1 MCGIAG
7 VYSTQYTNPEKDLFQ
22 RLLLLNA
29 FRGMDSTGVVK
40 IRNKP
45 RLSCARIRAVLPSPE
60 FIFTKKGSEFISEID
75 KVIGM
80 IGHTRAATKG
90 SVTAQNAHPFEFD
103 NVIGVHNGTIKYS
116 FEGSEKYDTDSEAL
130 YKLINDYGIEEA
142 LNKVAH
148 ADPAYALVFIDKRQ
162 GTLNFIKNS
171 KRPLCFTFMYGRTT
185 LAWSS
190 TRDALEFGIKSGSTA
205 ANLSG
210 WEPSDKADPFF
221 TLKNHQLM
229 SIKLGQPATTAT
241 LKTLDVKEAVTSY
254 GYSGNY
260 SGSSMAWIKGSDG
273 QYRSKEAE
281 AERLANLAKNST
293 FDTSGTVDDELD
305 TVFGP
310 RGDLNEDRRSGGSGD
325 YAGFR
330 ENSPGD
336 LSLLPW
342 LPQPQQPESKAGS
355 ETPKSASKAANQ
367 KPEVKPPLN
376 THGTVPL
383 STAERDFK
391 LSCGCFACGQV
402 IRPDDAAEVARVKW
416 WSRDFYAC
424 GDCYEGSDGDWVR
437 MTVDDTWPDAI
448 KTVN

>member
-7 VYSTQYTNPEKDLFQ
+7 VYSTQYSNPERDLFQ

-29 FRGMDSTGVVK
+29 FRGMDSTGVIK

-45 RLSCARIRAVLPSPE
+45 RLSCSRIRAVIPSPE
-60 FIFTKKGSEFISEID
+60 FIFTKKGGDFISETD
-75 KVIGM
+75 RVIGM

-90 SVTAQNAHPFEFD
+90 SVTATNAHPFEFD
-103 NVIGVHNGTIKYS
+103 NVIGVHNGTIKYA
-116 FEGSEKYDTDSEAL
+116 FEGSDLYDTDSEAL

-142 LNKVAH
+142 LNKVAT
-148 ADPAYALVFIDKRQ
+148 ADPAYALVFIDKKQ

-171 KRPLCFTFMYGRTT
+171 KRPLAFTFMYGRTT

-190 TRDALEFGIKSGSTA
+190 TRDALEFAIKAGTTT

-210 WEPSDKADPFF
+210 WDKDDKGDPFF
-221 TLKNHQLM
+221 TLKNHQLLT
-229 SIKLGQPATTAT
+229 IKLGQPATSAT
-241 LKTLDVKEAVTSY
+241 LKTLEVKEYTTSF
-254 GYSGNY
+254 GY

-273 QYRSKEAE
+273 QYRSRE
-281 AERLANLAKNST
+281 AERERLERLKAAESAFNLDGSDV
-293 FDTSGTVDDELD
+293 DTELD

-310 RGDLNEDRRSGGSGD
+310 QGDLNEDRRSGGSED

-342 LPQPQQPESKAGS
+342 LPKPESKQSEGKKGD
-355 ETPKSASKAANQ
+355 ETPASTSSKTNT
-367 KPEVKPPLN
+367 KTEVKQPLA
-376 THGTVPL
+376 THGTIPM
-383 STAERDFK
+383 SQAERDFK

-437 MTVDDTWPDAI
+437 MTVDDTWPDA